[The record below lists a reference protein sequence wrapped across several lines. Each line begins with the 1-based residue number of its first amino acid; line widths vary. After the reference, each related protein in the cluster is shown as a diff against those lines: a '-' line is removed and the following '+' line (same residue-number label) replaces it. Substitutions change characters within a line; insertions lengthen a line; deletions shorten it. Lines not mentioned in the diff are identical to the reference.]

1 MMAQAKQGDTV
12 RVHYTGRLTTGEV
25 FDSSECSDDAC
36 DCSEGSP
43 LEFTIGSQQVIP
55 GFEAGILGLAPG
67 EAKTVTIPVDQAY
80 GPHNPDMVA
89 VVPRDQVPPHIEV
102 ALGSQLELTQE
113 DGQAFNVVITDVT
126 DTTITLDANHPLAGR
141 ELIFDLK
148 LVEIV

>member
-1 MMAQAKQGDTV
+1 MAQAKQGDTV
-12 RVHYTGRLTTGEV
+12 RVHYTGRLTSGEV
-25 FDSSECSDDAC
+25 FDSSEASDDS
-36 DCSEGSP
+36 SESTP

-55 GFEAGILGLAPG
+55 GFEEGVVGMAPG
-67 EAKTVTIPVDQAY
+67 ETKTITIPVDQAY

-102 ALGSQLELTQE
+102 ALGNQLELTQE
-113 DGQAFNVVITDVT
+113 EGNSFNVVITDVT